1 MDRQEIGGWKCW
13 VGGGGGL
20 ADPEN
25 VECLSRGIGLVQD
38 VAHDKV
44 WVQGGLGDHASRGRV
59 A

>member
-1 MDRQEIGGWKCW
+1 M
-13 VGGGGGL
+13 GGGGGL

-25 VECLSRGIGLVQD
+25 VECLSRGIGLVLD

-44 WVQGGLGDHASRGRV
+44 WVQGGLGDHANRGHV

>member
-1 MDRQEIGGWKCW
+1 M
-13 VGGGGGL
+13 GGGGGL

-25 VECLSRGIGLVQD
+25 VECLSGGIGLVLD

-44 WVQGGLGDHASRGRV
+44 WVQGGLGDHASRGCV